1 MRIIKKKNEKSL
13 IREFLQIFK
22 REIDKKK
29 KSKSRLS
36 FVLTGGSSPINLYK
50 KLAKSNIDWS
60 NIDLFWG
67 DERFV
72 SNKSKNSNFK
82 MANDLFIK
90 KSKIKKRNL
99 FYINTKRKDVNQSS
113 LEYQNKIKNYFKN
126 KKISFDICLL
136 GMGNDGHV
144 ASIFPNTNIL
154 KKKFIVSPVNRRDF
168 KRITIGL
175 EIINNSKKIIL
186 WLSKKSKTSTFKKLQ
201 LKGKKIPVNNLNK
214 KKLYCFLIN

>member
-144 ASIFPNTNIL
+144 ASIFPNTKIL
-154 KKKFIVSPVNRRDF
+154 KKKSIVSPVNRGDF

-175 EIINNSKKIIL
+175 KVINNSKKIFL
-186 WLSKKSKTSTFKKLQ
+186 WLSKKSKTSIFKKLR
-201 LKGKKIPVNNLNK
+201 LKGKKIPINNLNK

>member
-13 IREFLQIFK
+13 IREFLRIFK

-36 FVLTGGSSPINLYK
+36 FVLTGGSSPVNLYK

-82 MANDLFIK
+82 LANDLFIK
-90 KSKIKKRNL
+90 KVKIKKQNL
-99 FYINTKRKDVNQSS
+99 FYINTKRKDINQSS
-113 LEYQNKIKNYFKN
+113 VEYQNKIKNYFKN
-126 KKISFDICLL
+126 KKIKFDICLL

-154 KKKFIVSPVNRRDF
+154 KKKSIVSPVNRGDF

-175 EIINNSKKIIL
+175 KVINNSKKIFL
-186 WLSKKSKTSTFKKLQ
+186 WLSKKSKTSIFKKLQ
-201 LKGKKIPVNNLNK
+201 LKGKKIPINNLNK

>member
-22 REIDKKK
+22 REIDKKR

-60 NIDLFWG
+60 IIDLFWG

-82 MANDLFIK
+82 LANDLFIK
-90 KSKIKKRNL
+90 KVKIKKQNL
-99 FYINTKRKDVNQSS
+99 FYINTKRKDINQSS

-126 KKISFDICLL
+126 KKIRFDICLL

-154 KKKFIVSPVNRRDF
+154 KKKSIVSPVNRGDF
-168 KRITIGL
+168 KRVTIGL
-175 EIINNSKKIIL
+175 KVINNSKKIFL
-186 WLSKKSKTSTFKKLQ
+186 WLSKKSKTSIFKKLQ
-201 LKGKKIPVNNLNK
+201 LKGKKIPINNLNK

>member
-29 KSKSRLS
+29 KSKSRMS

-175 EIINNSKKIIL
+175 KIINNSKKILL

>member
-36 FVLTGGSSPINLYK
+36 FVLTGGSSPVNLYK

-82 MANDLFIK
+82 LANDLFIK
-90 KSKIKKRNL
+90 KVKIKKQNL
-99 FYINTKRKDVNQSS
+99 FYINTKRKDINQSS
-113 LEYQNKIKNYFKN
+113 VEYQNKIKNYFKN
-126 KKISFDICLL
+126 KKIKFDIFLL

-154 KKKFIVSPVNRRDF
+154 KKKSIVSPVNRGDF

-175 EIINNSKKIIL
+175 KVINNSKKIFL
-186 WLSKKSKTSTFKKLQ
+186 WLSKKSKTSIFKKLR
-201 LKGKKIPVNNLNK
+201 LKGKKIPINNLNK

>member
-36 FVLTGGSSPINLYK
+36 FVLTGGSSPVNLYK

-126 KKISFDICLL
+126 KKIKFDICLL

-154 KKKFIVSPVNRRDF
+154 KKKSIVSPVNRGDF

-175 EIINNSKKIIL
+175 KVINNSKKIFL

>member
-13 IREFLQIFK
+13 IREFLRIFK

-36 FVLTGGSSPINLYK
+36 FVLTGGSSPVNLYK

-154 KKKFIVSPVNRRDF
+154 KKKSIVSPVNRGDF

-175 EIINNSKKIIL
+175 KVINNSKKILL

>member
-13 IREFLQIFK
+13 IREFLRIFK

-36 FVLTGGSSPINLYK
+36 FVLTGGSSPVNLYK

-82 MANDLFIK
+82 LANDLFIK
-90 KSKIKKRNL
+90 KVKIKKQNL
-99 FYINTKRKDVNQSS
+99 FYINTKRKDINQSS

-126 KKISFDICLL
+126 KKIKFDICLL

-154 KKKFIVSPVNRRDF
+154 KKKSIVSPVNRGDF

-175 EIINNSKKIIL
+175 KVINNSKKIFL
-186 WLSKKSKTSTFKKLQ
+186 WLSKKSKTSIFKKLQ
-201 LKGKKIPVNNLNK
+201 LKGKKIPINNLNK

>member
-36 FVLTGGSSPINLYK
+36 FVLTGGSSPVNLYK

-126 KKISFDICLL
+126 KKIKFDICLL

-154 KKKFIVSPVNRRDF
+154 KKSIVSPVNRGDF

-175 EIINNSKKIIL
+175 KVINNSKKIFL

>member
-36 FVLTGGSSPINLYK
+36 FVLTGGSSPVNLYK

-90 KSKIKKRNL
+90 KVKINKRNL
-99 FYINTKRKDVNQSS
+99 FYINTKRKDINRSS

-126 KKISFDICLL
+126 KKIRFDICLL

-154 KKKFIVSPVNRRDF
+154 KKKSIVSPVNRGDF

-175 EIINNSKKIIL
+175 KVINNSKKIFL

>member
-90 KSKIKKRNL
+90 KVKINKRNL
-99 FYINTKRKDVNQSS
+99 FYINTKTKDINQSS
-113 LEYQNKIKNYFKN
+113 LEYQNKIKKYFKN
-126 KKISFDICLL
+126 KKIKFDICLL

-154 KKKFIVSPVNRRDF
+154 KKKSIVSPVNRGDF

-175 EIINNSKKIIL
+175 KIINNSKKIFL
-186 WLSKKSKTSTFKKLQ
+186 WLSKKSKTSIFKKLR
-201 LKGKKIPVNNLNK
+201 LKGKKIPINNLNK

>member
-50 KLAKSNIDWS
+50 KLAKSNFDWS

-72 SNKSKNSNFK
+72 SNKSKNSNFR
-82 MANDLFIK
+82 MANDLLIK
-90 KSKIKKRNL
+90 KVKIKKRNL
-99 FYINTKRKDVNQSS
+99 FYIKTKRKDINQSS

-126 KKISFDICLL
+126 KKIRFDICLL

-154 KKKFIVSPVNRRDF
+154 KKRFIVSSVDRRDY

-175 EIINNSKKIIL
+175 KIINNSKRIFL
-186 WLSKKSKTSTFKKLQ
+186 WLSKKSKTSIFKKLRT
-201 LKGKKIPVNNLNK
+201 KGKKIPVNNLNK

>member
-90 KSKIKKRNL
+90 KVKINKRNL
-99 FYINTKRKDVNQSS
+99 FYINTKTKDINQSS
-113 LEYQNKIKNYFKN
+113 LEYQNKIKKYFKN
-126 KKISFDICLL
+126 KKIKFDICLL

-154 KKKFIVSPVNRRDF
+154 KKRFIVSSVDRRDY

-175 EIINNSKKIIL
+175 KIINNSKRIFL
-186 WLSKKSKTSTFKKLQ
+186 WLSKKSKTSIFKKLQ
-201 LKGKKIPVNNLNK
+201 LKGGEIPVNNLNK
-214 KKLYCFLIN
+214 KKLYCFLVN

>member
-13 IREFLQIFK
+13 IREFLRIFK

-36 FVLTGGSSPINLYK
+36 FVLTGGSSPVNLYK

-175 EIINNSKKIIL
+175 EIINNSKKILL

-201 LKGKKIPVNNLNK
+201 LKGEKIPVNNLNK

>member
-36 FVLTGGSSPINLYK
+36 FVLTGGSSPVNLYK
-50 KLAKSNIDWS
+50 KLAKSNFDWS

-90 KSKIKKRNL
+90 KVKIKKRNL

-126 KKISFDICLL
+126 KKIRFDICLL

-154 KKKFIVSPVNRRDF
+154 KKKSIVSPVNRGDF

-175 EIINNSKKIIL
+175 KVINNSKKIFL
-186 WLSKKSKTSTFKKLQ
+186 WLSKKSKTLTFKKLQ

>member
-36 FVLTGGSSPINLYK
+36 FVLTGGSSPVNLYK

-82 MANDLFIK
+82 LANDLFIK
-90 KSKIKKRNL
+90 KVKIKKQNL
-99 FYINTKRKDVNQSS
+99 FYINTKRKDINQSS
-113 LEYQNKIKNYFKN
+113 VEYQNKIKNYFKN
-126 KKISFDICLL
+126 KKIKFDICLL

-154 KKKFIVSPVNRRDF
+154 KKKSIVSAVNRGDF

-175 EIINNSKKIIL
+175 KVINNSKKIFL
-186 WLSKKSKTSTFKKLQ
+186 WLSKKSKTSIFKKLR
-201 LKGKKIPVNNLNK
+201 LKGKKIPINNLNK

>member
-36 FVLTGGSSPINLYK
+36 FVLTGGSSPVNLYK

-90 KSKIKKRNL
+90 KVKINKRNL
-99 FYINTKRKDVNQSS
+99 FYINTKTKDINQSS
-113 LEYQNKIKNYFKN
+113 LEYQNKLKKYFKN
-126 KKISFDICLL
+126 KKIKFDICLL

-154 KKKFIVSPVNRRDF
+154 KKKSIVSPVNRGDF

-175 EIINNSKKIIL
+175 KVINNSKKIFL
-186 WLSKKSKTSTFKKLQ
+186 WLSKKSKTSIFKKLQ
-201 LKGKKIPVNNLNK
+201 LKGKKIPINNLNK

>member
-175 EIINNSKKIIL
+175 EIINNSKKILL

>member
-29 KSKSRLS
+29 KSRSRLS

-126 KKISFDICLL
+126 KKISFDVCLL

-175 EIINNSKKIIL
+175 EIINNSKKIFL

>member
-13 IREFLQIFK
+13 IKEFLQIFK

-90 KSKIKKRNL
+90 KVKIKKQNL
-99 FYINTKRKDVNQSS
+99 FYINTKRKDINQSS
-113 LEYQNKIKNYFKN
+113 VEYQNKIKNYFKN
-126 KKISFDICLL
+126 KKIKFDICLL

-154 KKKFIVSPVNRRDF
+154 KKKSIVSPVNRGDF

-175 EIINNSKKIIL
+175 KVINNSKKIFL
-186 WLSKKSKTSTFKKLQ
+186 WLSKKSKTSIFKKLR
-201 LKGKKIPVNNLNK
+201 LKGKKIPINNLNK

>member
-90 KSKIKKRNL
+90 KVKINKRNL
-99 FYINTKRKDVNQSS
+99 FYINTKTKDINQSS
-113 LEYQNKIKNYFKN
+113 LEYQNKIKKYFKN
-126 KKISFDICLL
+126 KKIKFDICLL

-154 KKKFIVSPVNRRDF
+154 KKKSIVSPVNRGDF

-175 EIINNSKKIIL
+175 KVINNSKKIFL
-186 WLSKKSKTSTFKKLQ
+186 WLSKKSKTSIFKKLQ
-201 LKGKKIPVNNLNK
+201 LKGKKIPINNLNK

>member
-36 FVLTGGSSPINLYK
+36 FVLTGGSSPVNLYK

-82 MANDLFIK
+82 LANDLFIK
-90 KSKIKKRNL
+90 KVKIKKQNL
-99 FYINTKRKDVNQSS
+99 FYINTKRKDINQSS
-113 LEYQNKIKNYFKN
+113 VEYQNKIKNYFKN
-126 KKISFDICLL
+126 KKIKFDICLL

-154 KKKFIVSPVNRRDF
+154 KKKSIVSPVNRGDF

-175 EIINNSKKIIL
+175 KVINNSKKIFL
-186 WLSKKSKTSTFKKLQ
+186 WLSKKSKTSIFKKLR
-201 LKGKKIPVNNLNK
+201 LKGKKIPINNLNK

>member
-99 FYINTKRKDVNQSS
+99 FYINTERKDVNQSS

-154 KKKFIVSPVNRRDF
+154 KKKSIVSPVNRGDF

-175 EIINNSKKIIL
+175 KVINNSKKIFL
-186 WLSKKSKTSTFKKLQ
+186 WLSKKSKTSIFKKLR
-201 LKGKKIPVNNLNK
+201 LKGKKIPINNLNK

>member
-126 KKISFDICLL
+126 KKIKFDICLL

-154 KKKFIVSPVNRRDF
+154 KKKSIVSPVNRGDF

-175 EIINNSKKIIL
+175 KVINNSKKIFL

>member
-13 IREFLQIFK
+13 IREFIQILK
-22 REIDKKK
+22 REINKKR
-29 KSKSRLS
+29 KSKKRLS

-50 KLAKSNIDWS
+50 KLAKSKINWS

-90 KSKIKKRNL
+90 KVKINKQNIY
-99 FYINTKRKDVNQSS
+99 YINTKKKDIYKSS
-113 LEYQNKIKNYFKN
+113 LEYQNKIKKYFKN

-144 ASIFPNTNIL
+144 ASIFPNTNTI
-154 KKKFIVSPVNRRDF
+154 KKKFIVSPINRDDF

-175 EIINNSKKIIL
+175 KIINNSKKIFL
-186 WLSKKSKTSTFKKLQ
+186 WLSKKSKTSQFKKLQ
-201 LKGKKIPVNNLNK
+201 FKGKEIPVNNLNK
-214 KKLYCFLIN
+214 KKLYCFFVN

>member
-99 FYINTKRKDVNQSS
+99 FYINTERKDVNQSS

-126 KKISFDICLL
+126 KKISFDVCLL

-154 KKKFIVSPVNRRDF
+154 KKKSIVSPVNRGDF

-175 EIINNSKKIIL
+175 KVINNSKKIFL
-186 WLSKKSKTSTFKKLQ
+186 WLSKKSKTSIFKKLR
-201 LKGKKIPVNNLNK
+201 LKGKKIPINNLNK

>member
-126 KKISFDICLL
+126 KKIKFDICLL

-154 KKKFIVSPVNRRDF
+154 KKKSIVSPVNRGDF

-175 EIINNSKKIIL
+175 KVINNSKKIFL
-186 WLSKKSKTSTFKKLQ
+186 WLSKKSKTSIFKKLR
-201 LKGKKIPVNNLNK
+201 LKGKKIPINNLNK

>member
-36 FVLTGGSSPINLYK
+36 FVLTGGSSPVNLYK

-82 MANDLFIK
+82 LANDLFIK
-90 KSKIKKRNL
+90 KVKIKKQNL
-99 FYINTKRKDVNQSS
+99 FYINTKRKDINQSS

-126 KKISFDICLL
+126 KKIKFDICLL

-154 KKKFIVSPVNRRDF
+154 KKKSIVSPVNRGDF

-175 EIINNSKKIIL
+175 KVINNSKKIFL
-186 WLSKKSKTSTFKKLQ
+186 WLSKKSKTSIFKNLR
-201 LKGKKIPVNNLNK
+201 LKGKKIPINNLNK

>member
-175 EIINNSKKIIL
+175 KIINNSKKILL